1 MSYVNS
7 SDPFA
12 GIPELDQDCPVSTTS
27 GYANAGHAFQAG
39 ETKLDDQLFE
49 CEKCN
54 GKGTKLI
61 GYVNVR
67 QVECF
72 YCNGTG
78 KRKTSA
84 EHRAKLK
91 ATRKANEQKRAAE
104 KSAKFEQWLATTTE
118 EQRAAIKWLRDQVAY
133 STFYGQSDFSRSM
146 IEKVDS
152 REILTD
158 NMINAITSMHTKA
171 LAKQVQR
178 EADKQAEMVAGSV
191 SDKFAELF
199 AAFAQA
205 HEKIARPIFRVE
217 HIKVSRAPD
226 HGTNA
231 GCLYVKSTYDD
242 YLGKITPSGQFKGK
256 ATEDQRQSIDAL
268 AADPYNAV
276 IKYGRVTGQCGCC
289 GKELTKKQSIED
301 GIGPICK
308 DKWGF

>member
-1 MSYVNS
+1 MSYANS

-12 GIPELDQDCPVSTTS
+12 GIPDFDQDRPSTAMPE
-27 GYANAGHAFQAG
+27 YANAGHAFQAG

-54 GKGTKLI
+54 GKGTKRI
-61 GYVNVR
+61 GYVNIR
-67 QVECF
+67 DVECF
-72 YCNGTG
+72 YCHGTG

-91 ATRKANEQKRAAE
+91 TTRKANEQKRAAE

-118 EQRAAIKWLRDQVAY
+118 EQRAAIKWLRDQVSY

-152 REILTD
+152 REILTE
-158 NMINAITSMHTKA
+158 NMINGITSMHTKA
-171 LAKQVQR
+171 LAKQAQR
-178 EADKQAEMVAGSV
+178 EANKQAEMVAGSV

-199 AAFAQA
+199 AAFAKA